1 MAKPPRKDEER
12 TEIVRNTPGAAPAAD
27 MDNLVTTIHTR
38 IAGHLT
44 VTDGPGKGRTLTVHE
59 GSNSIGRDGARNVIV
74 LDFGDTT
81 IHRESHVYLTCTG
94 GKATLS
100 TGGNPN
106 PVSINGKMLTGTEAI
121 GPRDAIV
128 VGRTTLRFEPV

>member
-12 TEIVRNTPGAAPAAD
+12 TEIVRNPSGANPAAD
-27 MDNLVTTIHTR
+27 MDNLVTTVHTR
-38 IAGHLT
+38 IAGRLT
-44 VTDGPGKGRTLTVHE
+44 VTDGPGKGQALTVHE
-59 GSNSIGRDGARNVIV
+59 GSNSIGRDAARNVIV

-81 IHRESHVYLTCTG
+81 IHREPHVYLTCKG
-94 GKATLS
+94 GTATLS
-100 TGGNPN
+100 TGGKPN